1 MDKAN
6 DWRTHEISKIQTA
19 YTCTKFQAFVP
30 LEEPAVELFLS
41 CLKMGD
47 FEGLRDVINVY
58 TVSLL
63 RCCSAVDELIFNF
76 FIIIS
81 SFEEDT

>member
-1 MDKAN
+1 
-6 DWRTHEISKIQTA
+6 
-19 YTCTKFQAFVP
+19 
-30 LEEPAVELFLS
+30 
-41 CLKMGD
+41 MGD